1 MSEATITKSQSLK
14 PSDMA
19 LLLKSMKTETKN
31 NLLFLMTG
39 MELQAAM
46 DKDNQ
51 KQATEQD
58 K

>member
-1 MSEATITKSQSLK
+1 MNETITKSQSLK
-14 PSDMA
+14 TSDMA

-46 DKDNQ
+46 EKDRQ
-51 KQATEQD
+51 KQTAE
-58 K
+58 KKA